1 MPKSRRSQYIV
12 GAPRAGQRRGGEVYI
27 VDPFPLDTATTRQQ
41 RVGVLDT
48 VSGRQLGEYFGA
60 AVVAADLDGDGLQDL
75 VVGSP
80 LATHQEVRQKR
91 DTGKYVKVSGVTK
104 ISAFEYLN
112 TLFSNAAVGFSK
124 FCNQI

>member
-1 MPKSRRSQYIV
+1 M

-27 VDPFPLDTATTRQQ
+27 VDPFPLDTATTKKQ

-60 AVVAADLDGDGLQDL
+60 AVVAADLDGDGVQDL

-91 DTGKYVKVSGVTK
+91 ATGKYVKVSAVTH
-104 ISAFEYLN
+104 IQHR
-112 TLFSNAAVGFSK
+112 T
-124 FCNQI
+124 I

>member
-1 MPKSRRSQYIV
+1 M
-12 GAPRAGQRRGGEVYI
+12 
-27 VDPFPLDTATTRQQ
+27 DPFPLDTATTRQQ

-91 DTGKYVKVSGVTK
+91 DTGKYVKVSGVTH
-104 ISAFEYLN
+104 ISAFIEN
-112 TLFSNAAVGFSK
+112 FCLFSNAAVGFSK
-124 FCNQI
+124 FINLIQNEI

>member
-1 MPKSRRSQYIV
+1 MKQKQKVLFSGRFLPKSRRSQYIV

-27 VDPFPLDTATTRQQ
+27 VDPFPLDTATTRKH

-60 AVVAADLDGDGLQDL
+60 AVVAADLDGDGVQDL

-91 DTGKYVKVSGVTK
+91 AAGKYVKVSGVTHTLAL
-104 ISAFEYLN
+104 AFEY
-112 TLFSNAAVGFSK
+112 
-124 FCNQI
+124 

>member
-1 MPKSRRSQYIV
+1 M

-91 DTGKYVKVSGVTK
+91 DTGKYVKVSGVALFS
-104 ISAFEYLN
+104 IGIFN

-124 FCNQI
+124 FNN

>member
-1 MPKSRRSQYIV
+1 M

-91 DTGKYVKVSGVTK
+91 DTGKYVKVSEVTH
-104 ISAFEYLN
+104 ISALIEHFC
-112 TLFSNAAVGFSK
+112 LFSNAAVGFSK
-124 FCNQI
+124 SFNQIENEI

>member
-1 MPKSRRSQYIV
+1 MPKSRKSQYIV

-60 AVVAADLDGDGLQDL
+60 AVVAADLDGDGVQDL

-91 DTGKYVKVSGVTK
+91 DTGKYVKVSGVTH
-104 ISAFEYLN
+104 ISAFEY
-112 TLFSNAAVGFSK
+112 
-124 FCNQI
+124 